1 MPFFAAE
8 PELAPTDA
16 MRARARGRKLAL
28 IVVALVVIS
37 LLSTLLFDSRA
48 STAAPA
54 PQVVRTSASLAQTDA
69 QNSNLDFSKFGHTNP
84 THARLPCLLCHRRE
98 SNAPQP
104 KLPGHMPCSGCHT
117 QQFADQSSPIC
128 AICHTNPPARDL
140 RSFPPLQSFNARFDH
155 ARHTNGAGR
164 PATGCVACHKSERRG
179 VGLTIPAGASA
190 HVTCYQ
196 CHGPRAQGSA
206 GQDNNKIKS
215 VSHRSF
221 GFRSAKHFIAD
232 IYHSCA
238 RLPRQLQPREARGQ
252 VKLRRLSSAARGR
265 CTRAASQRAAAAHA
279 PRACGRGELRRLS
292 QRPARLRRRRLH
304 GLHALPSRAFLALL
318 IHQLM
323 NAHCGRCPAQSSPM
337 LCAKAPTGVA
347 RSINTGDLRRTIA
360 PFA

>member
-206 GQDNNKIKS
+206 GQDISSCSTCHSTGRLTRTPTLAPAYRVNF
-215 VSHRSF
+215 SH
-221 GFRSAKHFIAD
+221 AKHAAKL
-232 IYHSCA
+232 SCA
-238 RLPRQLQPREARGQ
+238 DCHQPRAG
-252 VKLRRLSSAARGR
+252 AARGR
-265 CTRAASQRAAAAHA
+265 QVSAPQPLMHHAPAGAASCAACHNGRRAFGGDDFMVCTRCH
-279 PRACGRGELRRLS
+279 PG
-292 QRPARLRRRRLH
+292 
-304 GLHALPSRAFLALL
+304 
-318 IHQLM
+318 
-323 NAHCGRCPAQSSPM
+323 
-337 LCAKAPTGVA
+337 
-347 RSINTGDLRRTIA
+347 
-360 PFA
+360 PFWHF